1 MPRCPGQDQR
11 FWKPDDIFE
20 VECPVCEFSVEFWK
34 DEPQVKCPSCKQIIV
49 NPKLDLGCAKW
60 CKHAEECL
68 GQIAGQENS
77 ILSTRLIESLRQI
90 ADADQSVVRSSLE
103 VLRYAEKIQLE
114 EGGEPLVV
122 KASAILS
129 HIHELP
135 AQSEPETRTENAA
148 EGRDSLIYNI
158 LEKQGIKK
166 EFMDHI
172 CRILTACRDDKSM
185 DSLEFKIIWDACR
198 LAQLGQHTS
207 TPDET
212 ETNIPWKTRTGRIL
226 EKERLGS

>member
-68 GQIAGQENS
+68 GQIAGQESS

-103 VLRYAEKIQLE
+103 VLRYAEKIQQE

-135 AQSEPETRTENAA
+135 SQSEPETRTENAA
-148 EGRDSLIYNI
+148 EGQDSLIYNI

-166 EFMDHI
+166 ESMDPV
-172 CRILTACRDDKSM
+172 CRILNACRDDKSM
-185 DSLEFKIIWDACR
+185 DSLEFKIIWDAFH
-198 LAQLGQHTS
+198 LAQLSQHAS
-207 TPDET
+207 TLDGT
-212 ETNIPWKTRTGRIL
+212 ETNIPWKTQTGRQSL
-226 EKERLGS
+226 TRKKPS